1 MVLPVKLTPG
11 NPVVT
16 DGGGGGGVGG
26 GGVGEPVDE
35 LEPQPEN
42 AQHRAPTPITLRTVW
57 KLRNMGLTGS

>member
-16 DGGGGGGVGG
+16 GEGGVGG
-26 GGVGEPVDE
+26 VGVEEPVDE
-35 LEPQPEN
+35 PEPHPEN